1 VFARRPDG
9 DLQFRFVPD
18 CFNAGLECGI
28 LLQTCLVFAMPTQA
42 KPGDCDDKNQHKDGE
57 RSPKSAL
64 FADVAHVRFLPLF
77 VFRLHRYAVHFET
90 VPLGLV
96 LENSIREPHAAPG
109 GRRGTLTNTGQEDD
123 MVRSTQKQK
132 LFNGRDFSW
141 MQFNRRVLEEAEDG
155 ANPLL
160 ERVKFL
166 AITGSNLDE
175 YVEIRQAGLMQRI
188 EDGYREQG
196 YDGLRPDESLATL
209 TAEIQRFVADQYRCW
224 NDHLLPTLRKQN
236 VRLLEWNDLN
246 EEQRA
251 FAQSYFQREVDPLL
265 TPIAIDPAHPFP
277 RVLNKALCLALLLRR
292 KRKTSGPLVLGVV
305 TVPRALPRFVR
316 LPAAEGVFDYL
327 LLHELIAQNLGGM
340 YRGYEVVARA
350 GFRVTRNSNLYFEEE
365 EARSLLETIRVE
377 LHNRRKGDAVRLE
390 IEADAD
396 AEIIERL
403 RVNFELDEDQVF
415 RCDGPLNLS
424 RLMFLYGD
432 VARPDLKFP
441 AFTPRPFQLARNAHD
456 IYDEL
461 RHRDI
466 LLHHP
471 YDSYDTV
478 VEFIENAAIDPAV
491 VTMKQ
496 TLYRTSENSPMFQA
510 LTDAAATKET
520 TLVVELMA
528 RFDEASNIR
537 WARSM
542 EDAGVQV
549 FHGVVGLKTHCK
561 LAMLVRRDEDG
572 VTRRYC
578 HLGTGNYNPVTAR
591 FYTDL
596 SLLTCDPQ
604 ITERVHMVFNYLT
617 AHAEIN
623 DYSPLLVAPLTMAE
637 SFLGLIRR
645 EMDHAKAGRPAHIV
659 AKMNALLEP
668 SVIEA
673 LYAASQAGVEIDLI
687 IRGLCILRPGVKG
700 LSENIRVRSIVGR
713 FLEHSRIFHFANG
726 GNDEIYLG
734 SADWMPRNLFERCEV
749 VFPVRDA
756 AALARIHDEILPA
769 YLADTTKARLQQA
782 DGTYVRASK
791 VLKDAPAFSSQ
802 DFLMQLAEG
811 KADLDAIPKPGTVAV
826 LAAKTARPKAHRPR
840 AAAKKAHAAD

>member
-1 VFARRPDG
+1 MART
-9 DLQFRFVPD
+9 
-18 CFNAGLECGI
+18 A
-28 LLQTCLVFAMPTQA
+28 
-42 KPGDCDDKNQHKDGE
+42 
-57 RSPKSAL
+57 
-64 FADVAHVRFLPLF
+64 
-77 VFRLHRYAVHFET
+77 
-90 VPLGLV
+90 
-96 LENSIREPHAAPG
+96 
-109 GRRGTLTNTGQEDD
+109 
-123 MVRSTQKQK
+123 QKQK
-132 LFNGRDFSW
+132 MFNGRDFSW
-141 MQFNRRVLEEAEDG
+141 MQFNRRVLEEAEDP
-155 ANPLL
+155 ANPVL

-188 EDGYREQG
+188 EDGYREPG
-196 YDGLRPDESLATL
+196 YDGLRPDESLAEL
-209 TAEIQRFVADQYRCW
+209 TVEIHGFVDTQYRCW
-224 NDHLLPTLRKQN
+224 NEHLLPELRKQG
-236 VRLLEWNDLN
+236 VRLLEWEELN
-246 EEQRA
+246 EEARA

-265 TPIAIDPAHPFP
+265 TPIAIDPSHPFP

-292 KRKTSGPLVLGVV
+292 KRKSSGPQVLGVV

-316 LPAAEGVFDYL
+316 LPSPDGAYDYL
-327 LLHELIAQNLGGM
+327 LLQDLIAQNLGGM
-340 YRGYEVVARA
+340 YRGYEVLAHTA
-350 GFRVTRNSNLYFEEE
+350 FRVTRNSNLYFEEE

-390 IEADAD
+390 IESGADP
-396 AEIIERL
+396 EIVERL
-403 RVNFELDEDQVF
+403 RINFELDDNQVF
-415 RCDGPLNLS
+415 RGDGPVNLS
-424 RLMFLYGD
+424 RLMFLYTD
-432 VARPDLKFP
+432 VRRPELKFP
-441 AFTPRPFQLARNAHD
+441 PFTPKPLHLSRKSTD
-456 IYDEL
+456 IFDEL

-471 YDSYDTV
+471 YDSYDPV
-478 VEFIENAAIDPAV
+478 VDFIQQGAHDPAV

-496 TLYRTSENSPMFQA
+496 TLYRTSEDSPVFQA
-510 LTDAAATKET
+510 LIDAAATKEA

-617 AHAEIN
+617 AHAEID
-623 DYSPLLVAPLTMAE
+623 DYRPLLVAPLTMAE

-645 EMDHAKAGRPAHIV
+645 EIDHANAGRPAHIV

-673 LYAASQAGVEIDLI
+673 LYLASQAGVEIDLI
-687 IRGLCILRPGVKG
+687 IRGLCILRPGLPG
-700 LSENIRVRSIVGR
+700 LSERIRVRSIVGR

-726 GNDEIYLG
+726 GDDEIYLG

-756 AALARIHDEILPA
+756 AAKTRIHDEILPA
-769 YLADTTKARLQQA
+769 YLADTVKARIQQPY
-782 DGTYVRASK
+782 GSYLRASK
-791 VLKDAPAFSSQ
+791 IDKDAPVFSSQ

-811 KADLDAIPKPGTVAV
+811 KTDPSAIPKPSPVHKPA
-826 LAAKTARPKAHRPR
+826 AARKSQAKTADAVTVG
-840 AAAKKAHAAD
+840 D